1 MDKKVIFK
9 TTKRE
14 LTDEIRNMSIDD
26 IRELRFDVNKL
37 KSLGINTF
45 GELLQFDTE
54 KLSDYYGNKHS
65 LGYAGLINVIS
76 DLGFIMNDDKK
87 MYEELNVSDEAA
99 LIPIDEL
106 ALSPKLKHKLK
117 SKLCINYLGKLL
129 TTKWRVYNSYRFH
142 LDDEDLI
149 ELKNYIHSLGYAII
163 DEEDTLTEI
172 KRSKGND
179 LIEISLGLSTRLAN
193 IMYRNNIFTINDL
206 LKYGPHIYNAFGM
219 GEVKKNELANALKNK
234 GIIFDEMSEA
244 KITVEDS
251 ILTKPNEGT
260 IDKLK
265 QENKTILKRI
275 ERKQALLDEYNRL
288 LQEQAK
294 LKLIESE
301 LDMLI
306 VNEETRE
313 KDGDNF
319 VRR

>member
-9 TTKRE
+9 TTKKE
-14 LTDEIRNMSIDD
+14 LTDEIRNMSIDN
-26 IRELRFDVNKL
+26 IRELRFDANEL
-37 KSLGINTF
+37 KTLGINTL

-54 KLSDYYGNKHS
+54 KLSNYFRNKHS
-65 LGYAGLINVIS
+65 FGYERVINAVS

-87 MYEELNVSDEAA
+87 VYEELNVSDEAA
-99 LIPIDEL
+99 LIPIKEL

-117 SKLCINYLGKLL
+117 SNLYINYLGKLL
-129 TTKWRVYNSYRFH
+129 TTKWRVFNSYRFH

-149 ELKNYIHSLGYAII
+149 ELKNYIHSLGYTII

-172 KRSKGND
+172 KRSKGAN
-179 LIEISLGLSTRLAN
+179 LIEISLGLSTKVAN
-193 IMYRNNIFTINDL
+193 IMYRNNIFTIDDL
-206 LKYGPHIYNAFGM
+206 IKYGPNIYKVFGM
-219 GEVKKNELANALKNK
+219 GEVKKNELASALKNK
-234 GIIFDEMSEA
+234 GITLGEMNEVKVTVKDE
-244 KITVEDS
+244 

-260 IDKLK
+260 IAKLK
-265 QENKTILKRI
+265 QENKIIQRRI
-275 ERKQALLDEYNRL
+275 ERKQALLDEYNKL

-294 LKLIESE
+294 LRLIESE

-306 VNEETRE
+306 VEKETRE